1 MSQRSAGLCT
11 HCTRSNAFP
20 GMAFSKSQM
29 PKNLVKLRVEDK
41 WFDEFLAW
49 VIWKNPYSH
58 FRYHS
63 IHIVENYKT
72 ELSLYKVLVKVMFT
86 LYKMAIKT
94 LVHTLQRFDDF
105 FFTKKK
111 SSNHFK
117 VLTWV
122 FLATLYDKS
131 FNVQRKSFYIFATIV
146 VFYNDFGCLLQ
157 QKSITKTK

>member
-1 MSQRSAGLCT
+1 MTNCFTFLLLVFYNERILWWGNVS
-11 HCTRSNAFP
+11 
-20 GMAFSKSQM
+20 MAFSKSQM

-122 FLATLYDKS
+122 FLATLYDKFQFTKKIVLHFRYYNS
-131 FNVQRKSFYIFATIV
+131 FLPCRVHRF
-146 VFYNDFGCLLQ
+146 LL
-157 QKSITKTK
+157 